1 MDLKNS
7 ILAEFDVEIANTRRV
22 LERIPMDRLTW
33 KPHDKSTTIG
43 RLATH
48 MATLPS
54 MVANVYAA
62 DEFDIGAADPARFS
76 HVIDDR
82 DKLLQTFEDHT
93 SKARAI
99 LANATAE
106 QLDGK
111 WTFRWGEKVIFSQPR
126 WMVHRMFTMNHMIHH
141 RAQLTVYLRLLDIP
155 VPGLY
160 GPTADE
166 PL

>member
-1 MDLKNS
+1 MDLKSS
-7 ILAEFDVEIANTRRV
+7 ILEEFDVEVASTRRV
-22 LERIPMDRLTW
+22 LERIPMDNLTW

-48 MATLPS
+48 MATLPA
-54 MVANVYAA
+54 MVANVYAG
-62 DEFDIGAADPARFS
+62 DEFDIGGADPARFS
-76 HVIDDR
+76 YVIDQR
-82 DKLLQTFEDHT
+82 EKLLQTFEDNT

-106 QLDGK
+106 QLESK
-111 WTFRWGEKVIFSQPR
+111 WTFRWGDKVIFSQPR

-155 VPGLY
+155 VPSLY

-166 PL
+166 PM